1 MIRTVA
7 VPVLLGFVL
16 FAGCA
21 SPPPPDP
28 GAVAAAYAEAG
39 HYEEAAREVD
49 LAVRVRPRDTKLRK
63 QAARI
68 HERAGNMGR
77 AVGHLEAA
85 LQLAPSDPEIW
96 ITLGDIET
104 QRDNTADAYVAYRR
118 AAELAPEE
126 IRAVAGLA
134 LAYPSLPIVASWRP
148 IGGSP
153 NEVIDIWK
161 SPPVQT
167 TYQPADEWTKQ
178 FFRQVRELAPK
189 ERLTRV
195 IALPFSPLR

>member
-1 MIRTVA
+1 MIRRVA

-16 FAGCA
+16 SVGCA

-49 LAVRVRPRDTKLRK
+49 LAVRSHPRDTKLRK
-63 QAARI
+63 QAANI

-118 AAELAPEE
+118 AAELAPKE

-134 LAYPSLPIVASWRP
+134 LAADLLGFEEEAEAAYARWAALEEALGVKSLP
-148 IGGSP
+148 
-153 NEVIDIWK
+153 
-161 SPPVQT
+161 
-167 TYQPADEWTKQ
+167 
-178 FFRQVRELAPK
+178 
-189 ERLTRV
+189 ERGD
-195 IALPFSPLR
+195 

>member
-1 MIRTVA
+1 MIHSVA
-7 VPVLLGFVL
+7 FSVLLGLVL
-16 FAGCA
+16 FIGCA

-39 HYEEAAREVD
+39 HYEEAAREID
-49 LAVRVRPRDTKLRK
+49 LAVRSHPRDTQLRK
-63 QAARI
+63 QAAHI

-96 ITLGDIET
+96 IALGDIET

-118 AAELAPEE
+118 AAELAPRE

-134 LAYPSLPIVASWRP
+134 LAADNLGFEEEAEAAYARWAALEAELGVYSLH
-148 IGGSP
+148 
-153 NEVIDIWK
+153 E
-161 SPPVQT
+161 
-167 TYQPADEWTKQ
+167 
-178 FFRQVRELAPK
+178 REDDQ
-189 ERLTRV
+189 R
-195 IALPFSPLR
+195 

>member
-1 MIRTVA
+1 MFQSVA
-7 VPVLLGFVL
+7 VSALLGAVL
-16 FAGCA
+16 FVGCA

-39 HYEEAAREVD
+39 HFEEATCEID
-49 LAVRVRPRDTKLRK
+49 LAVRTHPRDTQLRK

-85 LQLAPSDPEIW
+85 IQLAPSDPEIW

-118 AAELAPEE
+118 AAELAPRE

-134 LAYPSLPIVASWRP
+134 LAADHLGFEEEAEAAYARWSALEAELGDDSPSEP
-148 IGGSP
+148 
-153 NEVIDIWK
+153 D
-161 SPPVQT
+161 
-167 TYQPADEWTKQ
+167 D
-178 FFRQVRELAPK
+178 
-189 ERLTRV
+189 
-195 IALPFSPLR
+195 

>member
-39 HYEEAAREVD
+39 QYEEAAREVD

-118 AAELAPEE
+118 AAELAPQE

-134 LAYPSLPIVASWRP
+134 LAADHLGFEEEAEDAYARWSALEAELDVDSL
-148 IGGSP
+148 
-153 NEVIDIWK
+153 
-161 SPPVQT
+161 
-167 TYQPADEWTKQ
+167 
-178 FFRQVRELAPK
+178 RE
-189 ERLTRV
+189 RGD
-195 IALPFSPLR
+195 